1 MWHFQKVIAFVI
13 VSIINIILM
22 NSVNAQS
29 DIDCSI
35 SMQCLKQADAN
46 SKEALVNKLI
56 DQGFTREEIM
66 QILAIYKKD

>member
-1 MWHFQKVIAFVI
+1 
-13 VSIINIILM
+13 M
-22 NSVNAQS
+22 NSANAQS